1 MEVKRATRSDLAK
14 ALSKRLGLSFNKA
27 NTYLLELVDL
37 VKYEIYFKENSVLLF
52 GICKLYRA
60 DGRESQKVST
70 GYLSSKFSKLS
81 EIEASTIEKELGD
94 VIKTLLS
101 KGYKVVLTGL
111 VSLEYKDG
119 KLSCSSSSS
128 LRGSDNVISCRAG
141 IDKVFKALVKKGV
154 LE

>member
-1 MEVKRATRSDLAK
+1 M
-14 ALSKRLGLSFNKA
+14 
-27 NTYLLELVDL
+27 
-37 VKYEIYFKENSVLLF
+37 
-52 GICKLYRA
+52 
-60 DGRESQKVST
+60 ST

-128 LRGSDNVISCRAG
+128 LRGSENVISCRAG